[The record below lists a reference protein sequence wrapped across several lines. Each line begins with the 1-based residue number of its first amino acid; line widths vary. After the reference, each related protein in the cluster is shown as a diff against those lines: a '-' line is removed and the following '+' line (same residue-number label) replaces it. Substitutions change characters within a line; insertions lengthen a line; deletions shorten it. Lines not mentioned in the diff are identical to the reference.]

1 MDKNVFA
8 KNKKYNPDVII
19 NMNKKEQERDNIKF
33 KHSEQFF
40 NVGNSRVDSLSKQL
54 NNEDNYKK
62 DIPNF
67 NLDKE
72 IEERMNERINQEI
85 LFKGGPNKTV
95 IPNSNP
101 NEFHQ
106 FNDLKNNDERV
117 KKDKEIAK
125 QSNEH
130 NDMMQNLKD
139 LGILN

>member
-19 NMNKKEQERDNIKF
+19 NMNKKEQERDSIKF

>member
-95 IPNSNP
+95 IPN
-101 NEFHQ
+101 
-106 FNDLKNNDERV
+106 
-117 KKDKEIAK
+117 
-125 QSNEH
+125 
-130 NDMMQNLKD
+130 
-139 LGILN
+139 